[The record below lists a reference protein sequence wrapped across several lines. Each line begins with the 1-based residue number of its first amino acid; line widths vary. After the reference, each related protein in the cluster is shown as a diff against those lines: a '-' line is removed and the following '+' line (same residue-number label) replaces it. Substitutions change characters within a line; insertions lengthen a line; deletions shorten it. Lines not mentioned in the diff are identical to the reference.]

1 MYALKTI
8 NGNVERSVVLGAS
21 YSLQFEPQDG
31 QVRSNKLAIVTGDDE
46 SHGYEISHDTEAF
59 ITTVEG
65 KTVRVVN
72 RTTKLPHAF
81 GA

>member
-8 NGNVERSVVLGAS
+8 HGNVERSVVLGAS

-31 QVRSNKLAIVTGDDE
+31 PVRGAKLAIVTGDDE
-46 SHGYEISHDTEAF
+46 SHGYEISHDTDAF

-65 KTVRVVN
+65 KTVRVIN

-81 GA
+81 SS